1 MSTNIRWVKTHC
13 ARMDHGGCSLKVAV
27 KGNKIEKVKA
37 DPAGFLNKGY
47 ICSKGMAS
55 PDRLT
60 HPLRLKHPMK
70 RKGLRGE
77 GKWQRISWNEAIALV
92 SDKLR
97 AIKDQ
102 FGAKGVAF
110 CQGMPKG
117 LEHFV
122 LIRLA
127 NIFGSPN
134 VIAVQDVCHAPREI
148 SGLHTCGFYPVA
160 DLHHKS
166 KLILLWGSNP
176 TSTNEEGQIC
186 SLLAQQIKQG
196 SELITIDPKRT
207 KLAAKSNHWLQI
219 KPGSDCALALAFL
232 NVVIAERL
240 YDDHF
245 IKNWTQ
251 GFDDLAEHVKAY
263 TPESMSQI
271 TWLEARQIRESARAY
286 ARSHPAAIAWGNP
299 IEQNIYAFDTA
310 RALICLMAICGNL
323 DVPGGN
329 IQATE
334 PNILSLG
341 KFVRADK
348 IPSKRNEMIH
358 AYHHTIPKL
367 MTVPPAFFRKAVL
380 ESKPYPVRAA
390 YVQCANPLLAYADSQ
405 QTYDALMKLDFLAV
419 SDIFM
424 TPTAALADIVL
435 PAATQY
441 EFNDIGHYG
450 LGHGYI
456 LARPKLVDS
465 PPECWPDMKI
475 LNELGKS
482 MTSNKYWH
490 ANWEDLLEEITA
502 PAGLGYHQFVEKS
515 YLKGADHFKKYENK
529 GFRTPTG
536 KVELSLSQSK
546 KLMVSALPKFDKS
559 PEPDNPDYPLVLT
572 SAKSR
577 FFLHSSYRW
586 LQKLREKQP
595 KAQTLIHPKTAAE
608 YDIRENEEIIIETP
622 YGRITQFARLTD
634 AIHPKVIYAAYGWW
648 FPEEKV
654 EGLYGWDRSNFNIL
668 TSTQILGQEFGTPN
682 LKGINCRIR
691 RK

>member
-1 MSTNIRWVKTHC
+1 M
-13 ARMDHGGCSLKVAV
+13 KVAV
-27 KGNKIEKVKA
+27 KGNKIERVKA

-60 HPLRLKHPMK
+60 HPMRLKHPLK

-148 SGLHTCGFYPVA
+148 SGLHSCGFYPVA

-207 KLAAKSNHWLQI
+207 KLAAKSKHWLQI

-232 NVVIAERL
+232 NVVITERL

-245 IKNWTQ
+245 VKNWTH

-286 ARSHPAAIAWGNP
+286 ARSHPATIAWGNP

-334 PNILSLG
+334 PDILSLG

-348 IPSKRNEMIH
+348 IPSKRTEMIH
-358 AYHHTIPKL
+358 AHHHSIPKL

-529 GFRTPTG
+529 GFRTPTA

-559 PEPDNPDYPLVLT
+559 SEPDNPNYPLVLT

-634 AIHPKVIYAAYGWW
+634 TIHPKVIYAAYGWW